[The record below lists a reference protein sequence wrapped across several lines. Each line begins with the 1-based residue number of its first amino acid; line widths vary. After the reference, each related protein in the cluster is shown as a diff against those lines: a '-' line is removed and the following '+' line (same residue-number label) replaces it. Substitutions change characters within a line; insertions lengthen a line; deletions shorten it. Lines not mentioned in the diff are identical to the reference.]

1 MGGAQGAQG
10 GYGAS
15 DAAAPQQS
23 YGSAP
28 QQSYGEQSYGHEDYH
43 QAVAVNYHRPKVCVG
58 LCPEEAPFWSAAS
71 ASCAVGIRRQE
82 IPYQAES
89 YGAQQSYGEQQSYG
103 GGAVQQSAPQSGY
116 RSLQTSEVS
125 APRDSIDTRNN
136 RVSNGGRIALWVGF
150 VILFFSSV
158 YFVNRYLWYYYLAD
172 ISDGVKDWRIGSNS
186 GSEIFTF
193 LASLAYLSMAS
204 HHGFYVRCFDGRE
217 FYYARY
223 LDWII
228 TTPMMLHALAYFG
241 DMTDNI
247 WHYLF
252 FNDILMIASGLIGST
267 VGGGERWAFFGFSM
281 LCFLPVIYY
290 LCNVKNFVIDNRLFD
305 GAGAVANAEIALAQA
320 VNGNLGAA
328 FRPSLFFMGTYDSIM
343 RLTVL
348 AWSMYPI
355 VWILAEGTGTLSAN
369 AEAVI
374 YTILD
379 VISKSGFGI
388 LIVTAKKNTFQQLVA
403 AGFQFV
409 DPNLDFTA
417 AQLAAAMTVN
427 TITNSG
433 SSIL

>member
-1 MGGAQGAQG
+1 MGGEAQSGGYRRLGDDSQGSDSQGSDSQGAQG
-10 GYGAS
+10 GESDNSYGYEAP
-15 DAAAPQQS
+15 AQAAPAAES
-23 YGSAP
+23 YAAP
-28 QQSYGEQSYGHEDYH
+28 
-43 QAVAVNYHRPKVCVG
+43 
-58 LCPEEAPFWSAAS
+58 
-71 ASCAVGIRRQE
+71 
-82 IPYQAES
+82 QAES
-89 YGAQQSYGEQQSYG
+89 YA
-103 GGAVQQSAPQSGY
+103 APQAESY
-116 RSLQTSEVS
+116 APQESCNQ
-125 APRDSIDTRNN
+125 APRNSIDARNN
-136 RVSNGGRIALWVGF
+136 RVSNAGRIALWIGF
-150 VILFFSSV
+150 IILFFHSV
-158 YFVNRYLWYYYLAD
+158 YFVNRYLWYYYCAD
-172 ISDGVKDWRIGSNS
+172 MSDGVKDWRIGSSS
-186 GSEIFTF
+186 GLAIFQFLASPALMCGFVTF
-193 LASLAYLSMAS
+193 IASLAYLSMAT

-328 FRPSLFFMGTYDSIM
+328 FRPALFFFGTYDSIM
-343 RLTVL
+343 PLPFL

-369 AEAVI
+369 AEAVL

-379 VISKSGFGI
+379 IISKSGFGI
-388 LIVTAKKNTFQQLVA
+388 LIVTAKKNPFQQLVA

-417 AQLAAAMTVN
+417 AQLAASMTVN